1 MRGNM
6 PNNINRQI
14 KLVSRP
20 VNYPMES
27 DFSLVE
33 SPMPQPGEGEVL
45 IQSLWL
51 SLDPYM
57 RGRMRDERSYATPVE
72 LGQVMVGGVAG
83 RIIQSRTPAFRE
95 GEIVEGSLGW
105 QEYAVSDGRNLR
117 RVDLGLGPLSTAL
130 GILGMPGMTAYFG
143 FLNIGQPRTGD
154 TVVVS
159 AASGA
164 VGQVVGQIS
173 KIMGCR
179 TVGLAGTSEKIDYIV
194 NELGFDAGINYKTE
208 NVVSALA
215 AACPL
220 GIDVYFDNVG
230 GVITDAVIEQLN
242 VGGRISICGSI
253 SQSNLEEPEP
263 GPRNLGLL
271 VRKQARAEGFLVG
284 QFNNHFEE
292 GRQRI
297 AGWMKEGRI
306 KYREDVV
313 EGLENAPRAF
323 IGMMKGENVGK
334 LLIKVSPE

>member
-6 PNNINRQI
+6 PNNVNRQI
-14 KLVSRP
+14 NLVSRP

-33 SPMPQPGEGEVL
+33 SPLPQPGEGEVL
-45 IQSLWL
+45 IQALWL

-323 IGMMKGENVGK
+323 IGMMKGENFGK

>member
-6 PNNINRQI
+6 PNNVNRQI
-14 KLVSRP
+14 KLVARP
-20 VNYPMES
+20 VNYPIES

-33 SPMPQPGEGEVL
+33 SPLPQPGEGEVL
-45 IQSLWL
+45 IQALWL

-57 RGRMRDERSYATPVE
+57 RGRMRDERSYATPVG

-83 RIIQSRTPAFRE
+83 RIVQSRTPAFRE

-130 GILGMPGMTAYFG
+130 GVLGMPGMTAYFG

-179 TVGLAGTSEKIDYIV
+179 TVGLAGTAEKIDYIV

-208 NVVSALA
+208 NVGSALA

-230 GVITDAVIEQLN
+230 GVITDAVIDQLN

-313 EGLENAPRAF
+313 EGLESAPRAF
-323 IGMMKGENVGK
+323 IGMMKGENFGK

>member
-6 PNNINRQI
+6 PNNVNRQI

-45 IQSLWL
+45 IQALWL

-323 IGMMKGENVGK
+323 IGMMKGENFGK